1 MTLITA
7 YLRTVSSFS
16 MQEQDLH
23 DSGDLSILIMQ
34 GVDMQFHLA
43 IIIASYDVLGD

>member
-7 YLRTVSSFS
+7 YLGTMSSFS

-34 GVDMQFHLA
+34 GVDSFIL
-43 IIIASYDVLGD
+43 L